1 MFDQL
6 PQRMIRKVVFSQARC
21 LYLSV
26 SCPSYQPGADA
37 QINLRSKAT
46 FQHSFLSVSELYS
59 PPPSVTVL
67 VIRQLNSAGLTQ
79 CTVIFVFS
87 PYRHSNKN
95 GQKSEGEG
103 GEEEGRGK
111 GEQRKIQTERKT
123 LNVAKPC

>member
-1 MFDQL
+1 
-6 PQRMIRKVVFSQARC
+6 MIRKVVFTQARC
-21 LYLSV
+21 PYLSV

-79 CTVIFVFS
+79 CTVIFVFLTTDT
-87 PYRHSNKN
+87 PIRMGKKVKGREERRKGGVKENRERYR
-95 GQKSEGEG
+95 
-103 GEEEGRGK
+103 
-111 GEQRKIQTERKT
+111 ERNPK
-123 LNVAKPC
+123 CC